1 MAQDTQDRTQDRLP
15 SGKVRL
21 TQDKRIGELTTPLGK
36 DVLVLV
42 RFDATEGL
50 SELFEF
56 RIECLSEQPDLN
68 FDGAIGQQC
77 KVKIK
82 MYQPEREFSGIL
94 VEAQWTGLVNDKHS
108 YRLVLRPWLWLLGR
122 TTDCRIFQ

>member
-21 TQDKRIGELTTPLGK
+21 TQDKRIGVLTTPLGK

-42 RFDATEGL
+42 RFDGSEGL

-56 RIECLSEQPDLN
+56 RIEALSEEPDIN
-68 FDGAIGQQC
+68 FDKAIGQQC
-77 KVKIK
+77 TLKFKTYPTGGSSSSTPRTPFDI
-82 MYQPEREFSGIL
+82 PNRISTSREL
-94 VEAQWTGLVNDKHS
+94 
-108 YRLVLRPWLWLLGR
+108 PPPP
-122 TTDCRIFQ
+122 

>member
-1 MAQDTQDRTQDRLP
+1 MGG
-15 SGKVRL
+15 SL
-21 TQDKRIGELTTPLGK
+21 TQDTRFGELITPLGK

-42 RFDATEGL
+42 RFDVIEGL

-56 RIECLSEQPDLN
+56 RVDCLSERADID
-68 FDGAIGQQC
+68 FDQAIGQQC
-77 KVKIK
+77 KIK
-82 MYQPEREFSGIL
+82 LKMFEPNREFNGIL
-94 VEAQWTGLVNDKHS
+94 VEAQWTGLVHDHHT